1 MVEILYSQTR
11 AKLQPGQTYRNPR
24 FFSGVEDGVAKV
36 CLDGDWPKIA
46 AAYEAAGVEVVRV
59 DPLVV
64 TAPAYELPPHEASAV
79 VIPDD
84 WRDLPWNAPDDG
96 GASLRALGTA
106 VRGAPVV
113 SKADAAEAIEAELAN
128 RETAAS

>member
-11 AKLQPGQTYRNPR
+11 DKLQPGQTFRNAR
-24 FFSGVEDGVAKV
+24 LFSGVELGVAKV
-36 CLDGDWPKIA
+36 CLDGEWPKIA

-64 TAPAYELPPHEASAV
+64 TAPAYELPAHEASAV

-84 WRDLPWNAPDDG
+84 WRGLPWNTPDEG

-106 VRGAPVV
+106 IRGAPVV
-113 SKADAAEAIEAELAN
+113 SKADAAEAIEGELAK
-128 RETAAS
+128 REPAPE